1 MNVVKMNQR
10 YQRGEGT
17 MRLKLMLTAAALCF
31 AGHAAI
37 AEELTGTLEK
47 IRSSGTIT
55 IGHRESSIPF
65 SYYDKNEKVVGYG
78 MDLCY
83 VVADAVKAKL
93 GLAKLEVKL
102 VPITPSLR
110 IPSMLSGKID
120 LACETMT
127 NNVEREKVVGFSL
140 TYFVA
145 ANRFVSKVANHFRTL
160 DDLKG
165 KTVVS
170 TIGSTNLRQI
180 SDLNEQHH
188 LGLTIVAAKDN
199 FEAFRMLESDRAA
212 AHVMD
217 DILLYGSVAN
227 TATPADYVVSDEAL
241 SIEPYGIM
249 LPRNDAAFKKVV
261 DDALSAIYRSGEINK
276 IYAKW
281 FQSPIAPNNVN
292 LNIPMSASLKRVI
305 EHPSDSGDPEAYAV
319 RNAGQ

>member
-1 MNVVKMNQR
+1 M
-10 YQRGEGT
+10 
-17 MRLKLMLTAAALCF
+17 MRLKLILTATALCVS
-31 AGHAAI
+31 GHAAI
-37 AEELTGTLEK
+37 AQEPAGTLEK
-47 IRSSGTIT
+47 IRSTGIIT

-65 SYYDKNEKVVGYG
+65 SYYDKNEKVVGYAV
-78 MDLCY
+78 DLCY
-83 VVADAVKAKL
+83 LVADAVKASL

-110 IPSMLSGKID
+110 IPSILSGKID

-127 NNVEREKVVGFSL
+127 NNLERQKVVAFSS

-145 ANRFVSKVANHFRTL
+145 ANRFVSKATANLRTL

-165 KTVVS
+165 RTVVS

-180 SDLNEQHH
+180 SELNAQRN

-212 AHVMD
+212 AHFMD

-227 TATPADYVVSDEAL
+227 SAAPADYVVSEEAL
-241 SIEPYGIM
+241 SIEPYGIL
-249 LPRNDAAFKKVV
+249 LPRDDAAFKKVA
-261 DDALSAIYRSGEINK
+261 DDTLSAIYRSGEINK

-281 FQSPIAPNNVN
+281 FLKPIPPNGISLNV
-292 LNIPMSASLKRVI
+292 PMSAALKRVI
-305 EHPSDSGDPEAYAV
+305 EKPTDNGDPEAYAI
-319 RNAGQ
+319 RNAAQ